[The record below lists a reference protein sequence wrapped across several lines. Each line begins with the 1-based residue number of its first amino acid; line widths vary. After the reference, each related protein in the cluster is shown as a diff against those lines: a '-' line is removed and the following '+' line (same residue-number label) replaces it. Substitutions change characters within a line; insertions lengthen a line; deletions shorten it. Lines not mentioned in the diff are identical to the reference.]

1 MRKSIRSLGLFGWR
15 QCVSILKR
23 ITCPSAAIT
32 TNDRPQRMK
41 DLDRT
46 GMRGEHVGDRRPR
59 SSTSLPDSR
68 ALIEQVEDGTQ
79 RTAVDSLLLLVSF
92 GR

>member
-1 MRKSIRSLGLFGWR
+1 M
-15 QCVSILKR
+15 Q
-23 ITCPSAAIT
+23 
-32 TNDRPQRMK
+32 

-46 GMRGEHVGDRRPR
+46 GMCGEHVGDRRPR
-59 SSTSLPDSR
+59 PSTSLLDSR

-79 RTAVDSLLLLVSF
+79 RTALDSLLLLVSF